1 MKTLHITI
9 IVIISLT
16 ASLVIFNLDNIC
28 YYLFWYAPLND
39 MKIEPHI
46 YSPDGLSLQFFN
58 KIKNM
63 EGSTC
68 ITTPS
73 KNYFCYS
80 KPRMFEN
87 GGVSYISD
95 SNGIEGELHF
105 SQVGKEGGFYFTIK
119 NMTKINDNE
128 AMITFSDKNYRMGN
142 DTNTIYQINDKFQYS
157 TTIKKFDTFISNC
170 SDYKG
175 NHVNIV
181 QYLGTKT
188 IGGVEYFITWHT
200 LGDTK
205 NGIDCKY
212 PDIIKYS
219 LRHHFGEL

>member
-1 MKTLHITI
+1 
-9 IVIISLT
+9 
-16 ASLVIFNLDNIC
+16 
-28 YYLFWYAPLND
+28 
-39 MKIEPHI
+39 MKIEPLM
-46 YSPDGLSLQFFN
+46 YSPHGLGLQYFN

-95 SNGIEGELHF
+95 PNGIEGELHF
-105 SQVGKEGGFYFTIK
+105 SQVGKEGGFYFTMK

-128 AMITFSDKNYRMGN
+128 AMIIFSDKNYRIGN
-142 DTNTIYQINDKFQYS
+142 DTSTIYEINDKFEYS

-175 NHVNIV
+175 NHVNVV

-200 LGDTK
+200 LGDAK